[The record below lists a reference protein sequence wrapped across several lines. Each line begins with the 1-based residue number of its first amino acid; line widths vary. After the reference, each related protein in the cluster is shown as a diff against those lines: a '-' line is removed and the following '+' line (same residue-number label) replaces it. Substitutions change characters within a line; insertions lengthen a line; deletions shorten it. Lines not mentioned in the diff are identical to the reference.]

1 MFTLGIPNRQ
11 KKRAI
16 GYLTRQWLDFEE
28 HPSEEGFIEVRFPE
42 MDEDSFRDISNKLK
56 QQGVT
61 IIGVDTQLTERNIMK
76 LTDLLTEENISG
88 MEPTNENMI
97 SALKGMIRK
106 WSTTQYADD
115 KQRGDD
121 FFLDIKELIED
132 FEEDEV
138 MNYPLH
144 HQNVSLREAKFKTLV
159 KKQIKKLVTEEESK
173 HHPMF
178 DKMSLPKGATAPTPK
193 QLPEGPKLSELIA
206 DAIQQ
211 VDSNLSYMDFS
222 DAITEVISEEYG
234 AYNVKP
240 FLQHLSQ
247 NLSQI

>member
-42 MDEDSFRDISNKLK
+42 MDEDSFRDITNKLK

-88 MEPTNENMI
+88 MEPTSENI
-97 SALKGMIRK
+97 LSTLKGMIRK
-106 WSTTQYADD
+106 WSTSQYADD

-159 KKQIKKLVTEEESK
+159 KKQIKKLVTEEDN
-173 HHPMF
+173 F
-178 DKMSLPKGATAPTPK
+178 DSRLSNLMGKDDFEKATK
-193 QLPEGPKLSELIA
+193 QLPEGPKLSELISN
-206 DAIQQ
+206 AIQQ

-222 DAITEVISEEYG
+222 DAISEVISDEYG

>member
-11 KKRAI
+11 KRRAI
-16 GYLTRQWLDFEE
+16 GYLTRQWVEFEE

-42 MDEDSFRDISNKLK
+42 MDEDSFRDITNRLK

-61 IIGVDTQLTERNIMK
+61 IIGVDTQLTERKIMK

-88 MEPTNENMI
+88 MEPSNENI
-97 SALKGMIRK
+97 LKSIKGMLRK

-132 FEEDEV
+132 FDEEEV
-138 MNYPLH
+138 AGYPLH
-144 HQNVSLREAKFKTLV
+144 NQNISLREAKFKTLV
-159 KKQIKKLVTEEESK
+159 KKQIKKLVKEEDN
-173 HHPMF
+173 F
-178 DKMSLPKGATAPTPK
+178 DSRLSNLMGKDDFEKATK
-193 QLPEGPKLSELIA
+193 QLPEGPKLSELISN
-206 DAIQQ
+206 AIQQ

-222 DAITEVISEEYG
+222 DAITEVISDEFG
-234 AYNVKP
+234 AHNVKP

>member
-11 KKRAI
+11 KRRAI

-76 LTDLLTEENISG
+76 LTDLLTEENVSG
-88 MEPTNENMI
+88 MEPTSENI
-97 SALKGMIRK
+97 FNTLKGMLRR
-106 WSTTQYADD
+106 WSTAQYADE

-132 FEEDEV
+132 FEEEEV
-138 MNYPLH
+138 ANYPLK

-159 KKQIKKLVTEEESK
+159 KKQIKKLVKEEDN
-173 HHPMF
+173 F
-178 DKMSLPKGATAPTPK
+178 DSRLSNLMGKDDFEKATK
-193 QLPEGPKLSELIA
+193 QPKLSELISN
-206 DAIQQ
+206 AIQQ
-211 VDSNLSYMDFS
+211 VDPNLSYMDFS
-222 DAITEVISEEYG
+222 DAITEVISDEFG
-234 AYNVKP
+234 AHNVKP

>member
-42 MDEDSFRDISNKLK
+42 MDEDSFRDITTKLK

-88 MEPTNENMI
+88 MEPTSENI
-97 SALKGMIRK
+97 LSTLKGMIRK
-106 WSTTQYADD
+106 WSTSQYADD

-159 KKQIKKLVTEEESK
+159 KKQIKKLVTEEDN
-173 HHPMF
+173 F
-178 DKMSLPKGATAPTPK
+178 DSRLSNLMGKDDFEKATK
-193 QLPEGPKLSELIA
+193 QLPEGPKLSELISN
-206 DAIQQ
+206 AIQQ

-222 DAITEVISEEYG
+222 DAISEVISDEYG

>member
-16 GYLTRQWLDFEE
+16 GYLTRQWVEFEE

-42 MDEDSFRDISNKLK
+42 MDEDSFRDITNRLK

-61 IIGVDTQLTERNIMK
+61 IIGVDTQLTERKIMK

-88 MEPTNENMI
+88 MEPSNENI
-97 SALKGMIRK
+97 LKSIKGMLRK

-132 FEEDEV
+132 FDEEEV
-138 MNYPLH
+138 AGYPLH
-144 HQNVSLREAKFKTLV
+144 NQNISLREAKFKTLV
-159 KKQIKKLVTEEESK
+159 KKQIKKLVKEEDN
-173 HHPMF
+173 F
-178 DKMSLPKGATAPTPK
+178 DSRLSNLMGKDDFEKATK
-193 QLPEGPKLSELIA
+193 QLPEGPKLSELISN
-206 DAIQQ
+206 AIQQ

-222 DAITEVISEEYG
+222 DAITEVISDEFG
-234 AYNVKP
+234 AHNVKP

>member
-11 KKRAI
+11 KRRAI

-76 LTDLLTEENISG
+76 LTDLLTEENIAG
-88 MEPTNENMI
+88 MEPTSENI
-97 SALKGMIRK
+97 FSTLKGMIRK
-106 WSTTQYADD
+106 WSTAQYADD

-132 FEEDEV
+132 FEENEV

-159 KKQIKKLVTEEESK
+159 KKQIKKLVKEEDN
-173 HHPMF
+173 F
-178 DKMSLPKGATAPTPK
+178 DSRLSNLMGKDDFEKATK
-193 QLPEGPKLSELIA
+193 QPKLSELISN
-206 DAIQQ
+206 AIQQ

-222 DAITEVISEEYG
+222 DAITEVISDEFG
-234 AYNVKP
+234 AHNVKP

>member
-42 MDEDSFRDISNKLK
+42 MDEDSFRDITTKLK

-88 MEPTNENMI
+88 MEPTSENI
-97 SALKGMIRK
+97 LSTLKGMIRK
-106 WSTTQYADD
+106 WSTSQYADD

-159 KKQIKKLVTEEESK
+159 KKQIKKLVTEEDN
-173 HHPMF
+173 F
-178 DKMSLPKGATAPTPK
+178 DSRLRDLMGKDDFEKATK
-193 QLPEGPKLSELIA
+193 QLPEGPKLSELISN
-206 DAIQQ
+206 AIQQ

-222 DAITEVISEEYG
+222 DAISEVISDEYG

>member
-11 KKRAI
+11 KRRAI

-76 LTDLLTEENISG
+76 LTDLLTEENIAG
-88 MEPTNENMI
+88 MEPTSENI
-97 SALKGMIRK
+97 FSTLKGMIRK
-106 WSTTQYADD
+106 WSTAQYADD

-159 KKQIKKLVTEEESK
+159 KKQIKKLVKEEDN
-173 HHPMF
+173 F
-178 DKMSLPKGATAPTPK
+178 DSRLSNLMGKDDFEKATK
-193 QLPEGPKLSELIA
+193 QPKLSELISN
-206 DAIQQ
+206 AIQQ

-222 DAITEVISEEYG
+222 DAITEVISDEFG
-234 AYNVKP
+234 AHNVKP

>member
-11 KKRAI
+11 KRRAI

-88 MEPTNENMI
+88 MEPTSENI
-97 SALKGMIRK
+97 FNTLKGMLRR
-106 WSTTQYADD
+106 WSTAQYADE

-132 FEEDEV
+132 FEEEEV
-138 MNYPLH
+138 ANYPLK

-159 KKQIKKLVTEEESK
+159 KKQIKKLVKEEDN
-173 HHPMF
+173 F
-178 DKMSLPKGATAPTPK
+178 DSRLSNLMGKDDFEKATK
-193 QLPEGPKLSELIA
+193 QLPEGPKLSELISN
-206 DAIQQ
+206 AIQQ

-222 DAITEVISEEYG
+222 DAITEVISDEFG
-234 AYNVKP
+234 AHNVKP

>member
-11 KKRAI
+11 KRRAI

-88 MEPTNENMI
+88 MEPSNENI
-97 SALKGMIRK
+97 LKSIKGMLRK

-132 FEEDEV
+132 FEENEV

-159 KKQIKKLVTEEESK
+159 KKQIKKLVKEEDN
-173 HHPMF
+173 F
-178 DKMSLPKGATAPTPK
+178 DSRLSNLMGKDDFEKATK
-193 QLPEGPKLSELIA
+193 QLPEGPKLSKLISN
-206 DAIQQ
+206 AIQQ

-222 DAITEVISEEYG
+222 DAITEVISDEFG
-234 AYNVKP
+234 AHNVKP